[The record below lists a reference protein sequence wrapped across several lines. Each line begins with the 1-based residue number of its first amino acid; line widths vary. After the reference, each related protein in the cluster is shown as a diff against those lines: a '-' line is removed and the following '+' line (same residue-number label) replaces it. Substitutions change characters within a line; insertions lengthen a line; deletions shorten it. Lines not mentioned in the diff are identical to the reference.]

1 MNPHC
6 RIGRVRPKDGGDV
19 RLLPSA
25 NIQCLPNLV
34 TRHDIPAERVL
45 LGAVTKGISPVV
57 VCGKA
62 PDGTLYL
69 ANSAGSNEEMFSLL
83 LRATHMA
90 VNYVDGDA
98 PVSREPV
105 A

>member
-25 NIQCLPNLV
+25 NITALPVV
-34 TRHDIPAERVL
+34 TTHDLPPERVL
-45 LGAVTKGISPVV
+45 LGAITNGVSPVV

-69 ANSAGSNEEMFSLL
+69 ANSAGSNEEMFALL

-98 PVSREPV
+98 PVSKAPV
-105 A
+105 S